1 MKKLT
6 RKIYGMLSYVFFVL
20 AIFSLFLNAV
30 SLVAN
35 FFIKDFTVA
44 LWEVAFLPMI
54 VIFAIR
60 HYHPRYPDS
69 LA

>member
-20 AIFSLFLNAV
+20 AVFSLFLNAV
-30 SLVAN
+30 SLVTN
-35 FFIKDFTVA
+35 FFIKDFTAA
-44 LWEVAFLPMI
+44 LWEVAFLPVI
-54 VIFAIR
+54 IIFAIR
-60 HYHPRYPDS
+60 HYRPIYPDC

>member
-6 RKIYGMLSYVFFVL
+6 RKIYGMLSDVFFVL
-20 AIFSLFLNAV
+20 AVFSLFLNAV

-44 LWEVAFLPMI
+44 LWEVAFLPVI
-54 VIFAIR
+54 IIFAIR
-60 HYHPRYPDS
+60 HYRPIYPDC
-69 LA
+69 LV

>member
-20 AIFSLFLNAV
+20 AVFSLFLNAV
-30 SLVAN
+30 SLVTN

-44 LWEVAFLPMI
+44 LWEVAFLPVI
-54 VIFAIR
+54 IIFAIR
-60 HYHPRYPDS
+60 HYRPIYPDC
-69 LA
+69 LV

>member
-20 AIFSLFLNAV
+20 VVFSLFLNAV
-30 SLVAN
+30 SLVTN

-44 LWEVAFLPMI
+44 LWEVAFLPVI
-54 VIFAIR
+54 IIFAIR
-60 HYHPRYPDS
+60 HYRPIYPDC

>member
-20 AIFSLFLNAV
+20 AVFSLFLNAV
-30 SLVAN
+30 SLMTN

-44 LWEVAFLPMI
+44 LWEVAFLPVI
-54 VIFAIR
+54 IIFAIR
-60 HYHPRYPDS
+60 HYRPIYPDC

>member
-20 AIFSLFLNAV
+20 AVFSLFLNAV

-44 LWEVAFLPMI
+44 LWEGAFLPVI
-54 VIFAIR
+54 IIFAIR
-60 HYHPRYPDS
+60 HYHPIYPDC
-69 LA
+69 LV

>member
-20 AIFSLFLNAV
+20 AVFSLFLNAV
-30 SLVAN
+30 SLMTN

-44 LWEVAFLPMI
+44 LWEVVFLPVI
-54 VIFAIR
+54 IIFAIR
-60 HYHPRYPDS
+60 HYHPIYPDC

>member
-20 AIFSLFLNAV
+20 AVFSLFFNAV

-44 LWEVAFLPMI
+44 LWEVAFLPVI
-54 VIFAIR
+54 IIFAIR
-60 HYHPRYPDS
+60 HYRPIYPDC
-69 LA
+69 LV